1 MKNLTINGRSLRPTI
16 TQLRQRV
23 SKGFAITSLVIASQS
38 AVGDDVEWA
47 KRMCSVVDGM
57 GAQTKCAVTASEH
70 AIDVTIDTSAV
81 DAAQFCTAYSG
92 MLDALA
98 SMMSA
103 DWKLRVFSN
112 ESPETPAAVCDLG

>member
-1 MKNLTINGRSLRPTI
+1 MLLTG
-16 TQLRQRV
+16 V
-23 SKGFAITSLVIASQS
+23 VITSLVIASQS

-70 AIDVTIDTSAV
+70 AVDVTIDTTDV
-81 DAAQFCTAYSG
+81 DAERFCTAYSE
-92 MLDALA
+92 MLDAVA
-98 SMMSA
+98 SMLTA
-103 DWKLRVFSN
+103 DWKMRIYSK